1 MEYNPI
7 LALLAVLLQAASMI
21 GPLVCGI
28 GLLKIAK
35 ALKK

>member
-1 MEYNPI
+1 MELI
-7 LALLAVLLQAASMI
+7 QFTLLLLQVASLI

-28 GLLKIAK
+28 GLIKIAK